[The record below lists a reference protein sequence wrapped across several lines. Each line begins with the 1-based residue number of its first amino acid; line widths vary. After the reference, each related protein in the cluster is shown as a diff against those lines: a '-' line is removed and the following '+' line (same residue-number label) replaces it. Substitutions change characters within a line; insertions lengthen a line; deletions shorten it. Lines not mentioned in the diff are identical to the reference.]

1 MRLGLRE
8 RRLHLRAARELTV
21 VRPMAADLELDPAS
35 PLQTFG
41 TLIARTADDLAALTF
56 VAEWV
61 GPGERVPVF
70 DTASLRDFADD
81 PDRRIFLAELLAS
94 YTRVASGQVWSRT
107 ARGWRKRRYSEL
119 DPVWFGELIVAAPD
133 PQRGA
138 IYRRLGDLALF
149 LAGVFPDHAGRY
161 PMEMRH
167 LARITRAID
176 AREGP
181 IVAPPIAAGAFREGG
196 VTVLEWLGRVSY
208 RLAERRSVGAPDVLP
223 DVAARFVD
231 ARRFLN
237 VLTDRYLFPL
247 RERWFPVV

>member
-1 MRLGLRE
+1 MRAE
-8 RRLHLRAARELTV
+8 
-21 VRPMAADLELDPAS
+21 LELDPAS

-41 TLIARTADDLAALTF
+41 TLVARTADDLDSLRF

-70 DTASLRDFADD
+70 DTASLRDFAGD
-81 PDRRIFLAELLAS
+81 PDRRLFLAELLAS

-119 DPVWFGELIVAAPD
+119 DPLWLGELISTVPD
-133 PQRGA
+133 AQRSA
-138 IYRRLGDLALF
+138 VYRRLGDLALF
-149 LAGVFPDHAGRY
+149 LSGVFPDHAGRH
-161 PMEMRH
+161 PIEMRH
-167 LARITRAID
+167 LARITHAIE

-181 IVAPPIAAGAFREGG
+181 IGVPPVAGGAFTEGG
-196 VTVLEWLGRVSY
+196 VTVLEWLGRISY
-208 RLAERRSVGAPDVLP
+208 RFAERRSLGDRDVLAE
-223 DVAARFVD
+223 VAGRFVD

-247 RERWFPVV
+247 RERWFPVVG